1 MDNGAALRPVTEEEI
16 QQWAAQVR
24 DYTGRDSLA
33 SYATLVPDAVKRFNC
48 LYVDGE
54 RENRCWVKAH
64 VANRYIVGAE
74 ARDRRF
80 IRSCLEALVL
90 ENLTKYEIDVAPR
103 FFGSVYHLDDD
114 GKFTHLIFQ
123 QNLNDTGYQELS
135 KLAGQLEVHEMLD
148 ILEQVFL
155 ILQRLNEIHFTIPV
169 AGLPPAV
176 LDYFQQRSVGHRE
189 DTFEVHGLAHCDIRP
204 ENIFVKFEDG
214 AVKVK
219 LVDFELAKFLS
230 STSYD
235 QTDFD
240 KTPMAATLA
249 GVHFQ
254 QYACLSA
261 FKQYNNRVKHFVNI
275 QTDLFSVGVV
285 MIYLML
291 LETPGNFVD
300 ESFFEH
306 LKRYLRDFDPGYCEA
321 MGFPHILEATAS
333 DLNDLYFFF
342 APFLFGGSEKPLK
355 SNIPL
360 MVLFEGFLRSLEES
374 PRYGPLFREVAAAPP
389 FHEVYEKRHTSF
401 WSALCARRF
410 MAHPRLAQ
418 LPELV
423 RVRLYDLV
431 VSMTAPTIEQRAD
444 RGLNPYP
451 SPKHGAQM
459 IRDVRF
465 LWRRLTQDAER
476 PMSAKEVDRAARIAS
491 DHFRQPGVV
500 ASREWHDFL
509 LPLACSADFP
519 AEINQQMLQTIADDP
534 IFLNH
539 QLVNAVRSATPR
551 DIPRVRELLE
561 ALRRHE
567 ELPPTVLANLRDVER
582 LLES

>member
-1 MDNGAALRPVTEEEI
+1 MQTGAALRTVSEEEI
-16 QQWAAQVR
+16 QQWAGQVR

-54 RENRCWVKAH
+54 HENRCWVKAH
-64 VANRYIVGAE
+64 VANRYIVGGE

-90 ENLTKYEIDVAPR
+90 ENLTRHGIDVAPR
-103 FFGSVYHLDDD
+103 FFGSVYHRDDE

-135 KLAGQLEVHEMLD
+135 KLAGQLEFHEMLD
-148 ILEQVFL
+148 ILEKVFAN
-155 ILQRLNEIHFTIPV
+155 LQRLNEVHFKIPV
-169 AGLPPAV
+169 ASLPPTV
-176 LDYFQQRSVGHRE
+176 REYFRQRSALDPE
-189 DTFEVHGLAHCDIRP
+189 DEFEVHGLAHCDIRP
-204 ENIFVKFEDG
+204 ENIFVKFEGDE
-214 AVKVK
+214 VKVK

-291 LETPGNFVD
+291 QETPGNFVD
-300 ESFFEH
+300 EHFFEH
-306 LKRYLRDFDPGYCEA
+306 LKRYLRDYDPGYCEA

-342 APFLFGGSEKPLK
+342 APFLFGGSERPLK

-374 PRYGPLFREVAAAPP
+374 ARYGELFRQVEASPPFREV
-389 FHEVYEKRHTSF
+389 FEKRHISF

-410 MAHPRLAQ
+410 MQHPRVAG

-431 VSMTAPTIEQRAD
+431 VSITAPTIELRAD
-444 RGLNPYP
+444 RSLNPYP
-451 SPKHGAQM
+451 SPKHGVQM
-459 IRDVRF
+459 IRDIRE
-465 LWRRLTQDAER
+465 LWQRVSGEPIDPANADEVSRTARL
-476 PMSAKEVDRAARIAS
+476 IA
-491 DHFRQPGVV
+491 DHWRQPGVV
-500 ASREWHDFL
+500 ASHEWRDLL
-509 LPLACSADFP
+509 LPLACSPHFP
-519 AEINQQMLQTIADDP
+519 AEINQGILQTIADDP
-534 IFLNH
+534 VFLNH
-539 QLVNAVRSATPR
+539 QLVNVVRSVTAH

-561 ALRRHE
+561 ALRRHDD
-567 ELPPTVLANLRDVER
+567 LPPTVLANMRDIER
-582 LLES
+582 LLGS